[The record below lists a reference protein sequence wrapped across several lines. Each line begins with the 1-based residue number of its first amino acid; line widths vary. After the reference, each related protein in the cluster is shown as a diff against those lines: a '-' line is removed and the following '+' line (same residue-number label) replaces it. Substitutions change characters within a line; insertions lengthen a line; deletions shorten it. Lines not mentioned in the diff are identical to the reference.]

1 MRRDK
6 EFYKEHFA
14 NFDVDQLEEL
24 IQRDWQADGTL
35 LNAEQVLAI
44 AEILEEKIPSGV
56 TDEEIE
62 ADWQSFL
69 NDYLPLLEVDEPLT
83 EAKGNKEQLPKHSR
97 IAWAAGILAVFI
109 LSTSVFAFQVYG
121 HSVWESIARWTAEIF
136 QLKTP
141 VTPNGDAGRRYVP
154 KRGRSKTTTTL

>member
-14 NFDVDQLEEL
+14 NFGVDQLEEL

-83 EAKGNKEQLPKHSR
+83 EAKGNGAVYIREVIRNEASKIKQYYSSSNVTRASR
-97 IAWAAGILAVFI
+97 CATDGG
-109 LSTSVFAFQVYG
+109 SKYGAF
-121 HSVWESIARWTAEIF
+121 ES
-136 QLKTP
+136 L
-141 VTPNGDAGRRYVP
+141 
-154 KRGRSKTTTTL
+154 